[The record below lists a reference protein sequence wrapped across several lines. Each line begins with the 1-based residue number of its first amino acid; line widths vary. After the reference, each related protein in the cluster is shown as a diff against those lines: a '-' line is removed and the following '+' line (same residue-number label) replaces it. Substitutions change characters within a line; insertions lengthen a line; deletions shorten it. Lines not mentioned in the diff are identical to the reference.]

1 MWKKKNTCLCW
12 AVCQE
17 HVVPTEQGKLSRWMH
32 QRTRRQH
39 CHHPLQQPHLPH
51 WFHWVEQIT
60 QRHLH
65 FDGWHCNYLCGLL
78 QVRLLFPTANC
89 FCVCLCSEISAVRSS
104 YQPNNE
110 KISWICFFCF
120 LRFLQCSRDY
130 MFVCFFCLTA
140 KTMALQSKRWTS
152 LYSCIGQRRGP
163 DKAGR

>member
-1 MWKKKNTCLCW
+1 MWKKKNMYLCW

-17 HVVPTEQGKLSRWMH
+17 HIVPTEQGKLSRWMH
-32 QRTRRQH
+32 QRTHRQH

-51 WFHWVEQIT
+51 RCHWVEQIT

-78 QVRLLFPTANC
+78 QVRLLFPAQQNYSKL
-89 FCVCLCSEISAVRSS
+89 FFLCVCAVKYQQFGLHTNPTMKRSVG
-104 YQPNNE
+104 
-110 KISWICFFCF
+110 
-120 LRFLQCSRDY
+120 FLQCSCDRIACLL
-130 MFVCFFCLTA
+130 FVFCLTA